1 MRPGNLLFWDGTAF
15 LAILLAPSQWRLGQP
30 FWTLPAIKELQV
42 WVWGATFL
50 AFALFLSLATRRA
63 PVGVLT
69 AVLEA
74 AACWASGL
82 AFLAVQPDIQY
93 SRSVA
98 ALSGT
103 LGFLLAV
110 LPFYLG
116 RRQAH
121 GAALLAVTIL
131 AVGWLGVRYDA
142 VAPRS

>member
-30 FWTLPAIKELQV
+30 FWTLPAIQELQV

-50 AFALFLSLATRRA
+50 AFALCFSLATRRA

-69 AVLEA
+69 AVLVA
-74 AACWASGL
+74 AACWGSGL
-82 AFLAVQPDIQY
+82 AFLAFQPDIQY
-93 SRSVA
+93 SRLIA
-98 ALSGT
+98 AFSGT

-110 LPFYLG
+110 LPFLLG
-116 RRQAH
+116 RRQVP
-121 GAALLAVTIL
+121 GAVLLAATTL